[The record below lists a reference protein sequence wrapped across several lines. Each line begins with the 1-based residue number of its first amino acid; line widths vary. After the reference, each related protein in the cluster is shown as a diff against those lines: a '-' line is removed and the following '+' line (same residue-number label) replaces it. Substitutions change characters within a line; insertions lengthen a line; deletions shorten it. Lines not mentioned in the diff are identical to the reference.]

1 MDPSQPIPADAGPRM
16 FDQDLVPG
24 FRAESELEWAV
35 ATDPDIQRGWAL
47 VGAHVAAI
55 LRKIAPGEELRPALR
70 FIALVHDSLK
80 WAVRGDL
87 PRSPENDHA
96 ALASRVAGRHTG
108 DRRLLLTIELHDE
121 AHRIFRRR
129 RTEPDALDGL
139 LARLPD
145 IGLFVRFVELD
156 ITTGG
161 EDPAFLV
168 WLRDELAVRAD
179 EEALAV
185 AV

>member
-1 MDPSQPIPADAGPRM
+1 VIPLQSIPGPRT

-55 LRKIAPGEELRPALR
+55 LSRIAPGDELRSALR
-70 FIALVHDSLK
+70 FVALVHDSLK

-87 PRSPENDHA
+87 PRSSDNDHA

-121 AHRIFRRR
+121 AYRIFRRR
-129 RTEPDALDGL
+129 RTEPDALGGL
-139 LARLPD
+139 LAQLPD
-145 IGLFVRFVELD
+145 IGLYVRFVELD
-156 ITTGG
+156 ISTRR

-168 WLRDELAVRAD
+168 WLREQLARRAD
-179 EEALAV
+179 EEELAV